1 MNIDKNTKL
10 RDLMKKYPWLIDEA
24 VKLDPQFKQ
33 LKSPVAKVWLKTA
46 TVSDLSKKAGVSA
59 DEVIN
64 TIKTIIA
71 KHK

>member
-33 LKSPVAKVWLKTA
+33 LKSPVAKGWLKTA
-46 TVSDLSKKAGVSA
+46 TDLSKKAGVSA